1 MIYLKRTFHPVGQG
15 AFFTEQFY
23 DDAMEHVLYNVVYDC
38 GSKSPGIRIQMERDI
53 RNSFYDKK
61 TIDVLFLSHF
71 DDDHVNYVKYLKNHG
86 CLEGT
91 RIFIPMIE
99 AEEWLGIRPY
109 YTNFKYILS
118 LNDLNKSETKV
129 IKVVFGNEEGEDFV
143 NNSDPLTI
151 ESIDGDTITSG
162 TQLKHEF
169 NGILWCYVPFNV
181 RFKAL
186 IAEFKKSLTDN
197 NLDYNRLK
205 DPDYVT
211 AHIRNLRRIYQNLGK
226 KPTRGTAI
234 NLNSMLVM
242 SYPMNQDNCRCFRH
256 RGMFKCSCDCL
267 VSRWGDGYAGSCL
280 YTGDTSA
287 NDSEVWQTIEQI
299 ITRCFRH
306 DKKLVMLQVP
316 HHGSKNSYDQ
326 KLVGSD
332 KFLHGFANYDPYY
345 RQHIFDD
352 DLPMKFAAKG
362 KRLVLVTRE
371 YASLFEAYYKLD
383 DL

>member
-1 MIYLKRTFHPVGQG
+1 MGYYGAMFHL
-15 AFFTEQFY
+15 TL
-23 DDAMEHVLYNVVYDC
+23 DLRHL
-38 GSKSPGIRIQMERDI
+38 
-53 RNSFYDKK
+53 
-61 TIDVLFLSHF
+61 L
-71 DDDHVNYVKYLKNHG
+71 
-86 CLEGT
+86 
-91 RIFIPMIE
+91 
-99 AEEWLGIRPY
+99 
-109 YTNFKYILS
+109 
-118 LNDLNKSETKV
+118 LNL
-129 IKVVFGNEEGEDFV
+129 
-143 NNSDPLTI
+143 
-151 ESIDGDTITSG
+151 
-162 TQLKHEF
+162 
-169 NGILWCYVPFNV
+169 
-181 RFKAL
+181 
-186 IAEFKKSLTDN
+186 KKSLTDN

-242 SYPMNQDNCRCFRH
+242 SYPMNQDNCVCFRP
-256 RGMFKCSCDCL
+256 RGMFRCSCDCL
-267 VSRWGDGYAGSCL
+267 LSRWGDGYAGSCL

-371 YASLFEAYYKLD
+371 YASLFEAYYVLC
-383 DL
+383 